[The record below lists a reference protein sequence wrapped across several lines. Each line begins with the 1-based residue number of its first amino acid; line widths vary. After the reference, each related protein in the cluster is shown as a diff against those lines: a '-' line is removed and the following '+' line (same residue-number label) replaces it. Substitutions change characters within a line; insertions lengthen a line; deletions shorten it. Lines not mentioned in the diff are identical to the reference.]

1 MSANG
6 FLTAAELT
14 AIGNG
19 LQLANAPA
27 VGWSRV
33 RAAAAAQGV
42 NIHAT
47 AIASAYRP
55 WAMQLD
61 MRANPAKYGINP
73 NLGGL
78 PGLPSRHGL
87 GNCRDVPF
95 GAPNNWMITHGPSWG
110 WVRPAA
116 TMAINDL
123 NHWEY
128 VGSSTA
134 GGGTP
139 VTPDAPPPPPPI
151 GDIDMEIYED
161 GSAAGGVLTGQFY
174 AGAPGKWLRLNN
186 ADFGGDAHVRDLLTA
201 VNAKPIISLNT
212 TDIGRVGTLWTAMA
226 PPAGSGGGSAPAD
239 YFSDSDAAAL
249 QQNILNAVTVG
260 DANILQAVSQLPA
273 ATLAAAGLQR
283 IPQ

>member
-1 MSANG
+1 MSTNG
-6 FLTAAELT
+6 HLTPAELT
-14 AIGNG
+14 DIGNG

-27 VGWSRV
+27 VGWNRA

-95 GAPNNWMITHGPSWG
+95 GAPNNWMISHGASWG
-110 WVRPAA
+110 WIRPAA

-139 VTPDAPPPPPPI
+139 ITPDAPPAPPKEPS
-151 GDIDMEIYED
+151 MYLKY
-161 GSAAGGVLTGQFY
+161 ST
-174 AGAPGKWLRLNN
+174 AGAGYLMTENGLTQLTSQEFGLLTRWLRDNPLSTDSSVDPFLPGEFDIIQ
-186 ADFGGDAHVRDLLTA
+186 AAVRRCIPA
-201 VNAKPIISLNT
+201 
-212 TDIGRVGTLWTAMA
+212 A
-226 PPAGSGGGSAPAD
+226 PSGGGSAPAD

-249 QQNILNAVTVG
+249 QQNLLNAITTG
-260 DANILQAVSQLPA
+260 DANILQAISQVDE
-273 ATLAAAGLQR
+273 ATLATFGLKR
-283 IPQ
+283 I